1 MRPTTAVP
9 NEDSTLAPPTPKDRL
24 YFADVFDHVK
34 YDFVNAFCK
43 NTYVLKWSVWWAL
56 GMCGNFQV
64 GNYIQPLWETIAPS
78 VGNKDQHIYN
88 GAVEAATT
96 MTGLYRY
103 MSNKGHVLQHF

>member
-1 MRPTTAVP
+1 MP

-24 YFADVFDHVK
+24 YFADVFAHVK
-34 YDFVNAFCK
+34 YDFVIAFCK
-43 NTYVLKWSVWWAL
+43 NTYVLKWSLWWAL

-78 VGNKDQHIYN
+78 VGNKDPHIYN

-103 MSNKGHVLQHF
+103 MSNI